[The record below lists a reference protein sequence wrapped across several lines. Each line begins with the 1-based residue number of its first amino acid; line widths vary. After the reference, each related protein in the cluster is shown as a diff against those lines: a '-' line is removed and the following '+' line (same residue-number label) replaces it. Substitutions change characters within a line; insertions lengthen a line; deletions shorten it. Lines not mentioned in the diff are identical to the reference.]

1 VNGNLIP
8 THALPGGF
16 VDMSH
21 DPDDGIINDSLGT
34 FSFADSCGLDD
45 EMETGDAKYY
55 NLNPRED

>member
-1 VNGNLIP
+1 
-8 THALPGGF
+8 
-16 VDMSH
+16 MSY

-55 NLNPRED
+55 NLNTRED